1 MNYIKSGF
9 LYLSYGFFILLSSP
23 VWADLPTP
31 PSKDMANGDND
42 WIDVLFTI
50 ISRGMG
56 YVFYA
61 LAGAVMIGVVSVCA
75 KAYHTAHD
83 KGDLTHFF
91 KYLVVGLLLC
101 ALAVGLIYAGAQI
114 NNQQSL

>member
-1 MNYIKSGF
+1 MGYIKNLFSRAVYLF
-9 LYLSYGFFILLSSP
+9 LMVLSSP

-31 PSKDMANGDND
+31 PSKDLANGDND
-42 WIDVLFTI
+42 WIDVLYTI
-50 ISRGMG
+50 ISRGLG

-91 KYLVVGLLLC
+91 KYLVLGLFLC
-101 ALAVGLIYAGAQI
+101 ALAIGLIYAGAQI
-114 NNQQSL
+114 NNQQN